1 MGEHGDCRVVR
12 FGNFEVDLRSG
23 ELRRNGLAVKLQGQP
38 FQVLTMLLERPGELV
53 TREEIRQ
60 RLWPA
65 DTFVDFEHSLNA
77 AVKRLRDALG
87 ESAENPVFI
96 ETLPRR
102 GYRIITPI
110 ETSPPIPAHR
120 AGSGKKVKTGVL
132 LSAVC
137 ALCALGLLTLYYR
150 HSRTSEYLEPVV
162 LPAVTDAGEKYTPN
176 LSPDGQ
182 HLAFAWNGGSGS
194 YFSLYVKVVGT
205 EQSLRL
211 TNLPALDF
219 NPVWS
224 PDGRYIAF
232 CRILAGQ
239 TGIYLIPALGGTERK
254 LRATLWDEKGFYQVR
269 WNAGRLSWSPDGESL
284 AFSDRPL
291 PNEMPAIFLLSV
303 DSLAVR
309 KLTSVPLGSRG
320 DSNPAFSPDGKT
332 LAFTRSSQAFQSI
345 YTVPVS
351 GGKEQ
356 RLVSDA
362 SDHWGLAWTPN
373 GQHIVF
379 ANASWPIN
387 AGWLWMVPVRGG
399 KAERLQFGQEGIE
412 PSIRGNR
419 LAYVRQTANLNIWKR
434 ELRSPV
440 SADLPTKFISSSR
453 MDSGPQFS
461 PDGARITF
469 ESTRS
474 GPYEIWMCRNDVTG
488 LMQLTHFNSST
499 GTPRWSPD
507 GRLIAFDSRVSGNA
521 DIYVLESAGGPPRR
535 LTSDPANEVVPS
547 WSQDGRWLY
556 FASHAGNDWEVSKMP
571 STGGP
576 SVQVT
581 HQGGFAA
588 FESPDGKF
596 LYYAKGLTIPGLWRV
611 PAAGGKEEEIVGS
624 LEAGYWG
631 YWTVVE
637 NGIYYLDTNAK
648 PKIVFLDLTTRRATP
663 VFDLENPPAR
673 EAPGLAVSSD
683 RKTILYT
690 QLDGLNS
697 EIMLVDNFR

>member
-1 MGEHGDCRVVR
+1 VGEHADCRMIR
-12 FGNFEVDLRSG
+12 FGNFEVDFRSG

-110 ETSPPIPAHR
+110 ETSPPIPAYPAR
-120 AGSGKKVKTGVL
+120 SRKELKA
-132 LSAVC
+132 AVPLAVAC
-137 ALCALGLLTLYYR
+137 ALCALGLLTFYYR
-150 HSRTSEYLEPVV
+150 SSRTSEHLEPVV

-182 HLAFAWNGGSGS
+182 RLAFAWNGGSGS
-194 YFSLYVKVVGT
+194 HFSLYVKVVGT
-205 EQSLRL
+205 EESLRL

-232 CRILAGQ
+232 CRILPGQ
-239 TGIYLIPALGGTERK
+239 TGIYLIPALGGAERK
-254 LRATLWDEKGFYQVR
+254 LRATLWDEKEFYQVR

-284 AFSDRPL
+284 AFSDHPL
-291 PNEMPAIFLLSV
+291 PNEMPAIFLLSL

-309 KLTSVPLGSRG
+309 KLTSVPPGSRG
-320 DSNPAFSPDGKT
+320 DSNPAFSPDGKA

-351 GGKEQ
+351 GGEEQ

-362 SDHWGLAWTPN
+362 SDHWGLAWTPD
-373 GQHIVF
+373 GQRIVF

-387 AGWLWMVPVRGG
+387 AGWLWRVPVRGG
-399 KAERLQFGQEGIE
+399 KSERLQFGQEGIE

-434 ELRSPV
+434 ELRSP
-440 SADLPTKFISSSR
+440 AAAGLPTKFISSSR
-453 MDSGPQFS
+453 MDSGPEFS

-474 GPYEIWMCRNDVTG
+474 GPYEVWMCRSDVTG
-488 LMQLTHFNSST
+488 LTQLTHFNSST

-521 DIYVLESAGGPPRR
+521 DIYVLNSDGGPPRR
-535 LTSDPANEVVPS
+535 LTTAPANEVVPS
-547 WSQDGRWLY
+547 WSRDGRWLY
-556 FASHAGNDWEVSKMP
+556 FASHAGNEWEVRKVP

-576 SVQVT
+576 STQVT

-596 LYYAKGLTIPGLWRV
+596 LYYAKGLTVPGLWRV
-611 PAAGGKEEEIVGS
+611 PTAGGEEEEIIGS
-624 LEAGYWG
+624 LEPGYWG
-631 YWTVVE
+631 YWAVVE
-637 NGIYYLDTNAK
+637 NGIYYLDTKTK
-648 PKIVFLDLTTRRATP
+648 PKIVFFDLTTRRITP

-673 EAPGLAVSSD
+673 EAPGLTVSSD